1 MATFKD
7 IEKANATIKTTNIKG
22 KDYAEVNQRIKAFR
36 MLYPDG
42 FIKTKIV
49 DLDMTSGI
57 ILMTAQVGYYL
68 ENGCEIILGEGSS
81 FEWKNDPKS
90 MVNKTSYVENCE
102 TSAVGRALG
111 MLGLGIDVALASAEE
126 VKTAIQHQQ
135 NGEEAPQPDPASK
148 PKKAPTSSPTNED
161 KPIICQRCGKPIQGF
176 NGNTPK
182 QVAVA
187 TKKAFKKVMC
197 MDCGT
202 LTKME
207 QEEAKKKAESVDVT
221 QLAEEAALQLPFPI
235 ED

>member
-7 IEKANATIKTTNIKG
+7 IEKANSTIKTTNIKG

-42 FIKTKIV
+42 YIRTE
-49 DLDMTSGI
+49 I
-57 ILMTAQVGYYL
+57 IESDFDVGLVMMQAVVGYYD
-68 ENGCEIILGEGSS
+68 ENGTDRILGTGTS

-90 MVNKTSYVENCE
+90 MVNKTSYIENCE

-111 MLGLGIDVALASAEE
+111 MLGLGIDVSLASAEE

-148 PKKAPTSSPTNED
+148 PKKAPAPSPTNED

-197 MDCGT
+197 MDCGN
-202 LTKME
+202 LTKKE

-221 QLAEEAALQLPFPI
+221 QLAEDAALQLPFPI

>member
-7 IEKANATIKTTNIKG
+7 IEKANSTIKTTNIKG

-36 MLYPDG
+36 MIYPDG
-42 FIKTKIV
+42 FIKTQIV
-49 DLDMTSGI
+49 ELDMAAGI

-111 MLGLGIDVALASAEE
+111 MIGLGIDVSLASADE

-135 NGEEAPQPDPASK
+135 NGEEAPQPQPNVK
-148 PKKAPTSSPTNED
+148 YT
-161 KPIICQRCGKPIQGF
+161 CQRCGKIITSHGKA
-176 NGNTPK
+176 TPK
-182 QVAVA
+182 QVAAA
-187 TKKAFKKVMC
+187 TKKQFGKVMC
-197 MDCGT
+197 WECGH
-202 LTKME
+202 LTKQE
-207 QEEAKKKAESVDVT
+207 QDAVNQKAEAVDVT
-221 QLAEEAALQLPFPI
+221 QLAEDAALQLPFPI